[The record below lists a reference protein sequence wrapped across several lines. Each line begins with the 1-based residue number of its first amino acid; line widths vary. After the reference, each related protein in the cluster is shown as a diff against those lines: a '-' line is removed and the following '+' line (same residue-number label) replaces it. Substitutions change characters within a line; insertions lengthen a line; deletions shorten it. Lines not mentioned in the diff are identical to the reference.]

1 MRTILITPEK
11 NELNYRKEILSKK
24 RNTAFTHQVF
34 HFNESDYDSFY
45 QEWINADPKERMYR
59 YLYCDEC
66 GYPVGEAFYQF
77 NHNKNRYELMILVE
91 YDAREEGYGTEGLA
105 LMEEEG
111 RKHQIDSYTCF
122 SLPDNA
128 KAVSFLQ
135 HHGFVQQDKEGE
147 FLVYKK
153 AI

>member
-11 NELNYRKEILSKK
+11 DELNYRKEILSRK
-24 RNTAFTHQVF
+24 RNMAFSHRTF
-34 HFNESDYDSFY
+34 DFRESDYDSFY
-45 QEWINADPKERMYR
+45 KEWIQADPKERMYR

-66 GYPVGEAFYQF
+66 GYSVGEAFYQH
-77 NHNKNRYELMILVE
+77 NHEKSRYELMILVE

-111 RKHQIDSYTCF
+111 RKNRIDSFTC
-122 SLPDNA
+122 SVLPDNA
-128 KAVSFLQ
+128 KAISFLE
-135 HHGFVQQDKEGE
+135 HHGFALQGKEDSS
-147 FLVYKK
+147 LIYKK